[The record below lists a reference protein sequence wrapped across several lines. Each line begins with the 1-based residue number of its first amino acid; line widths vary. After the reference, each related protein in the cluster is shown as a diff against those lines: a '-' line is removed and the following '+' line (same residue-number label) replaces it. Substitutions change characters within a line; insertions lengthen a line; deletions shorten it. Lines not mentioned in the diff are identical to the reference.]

1 MCLFSLKRLPPS
13 FLLRTQFHFF
23 AFLPL
28 FTYFTS
34 HQFLFFSPGNVPR
47 RDNIVSFLPSCT
59 SLYVP
64 VHVCMYGYL
73 CTHTSLAPMSR
84 DTAQRSGGETFDS
97 ILVRFSDWNKSYS
110 ERFSERWEGGE
121 SDSVQPRWRHPASRL
136 NFPMENIL
144 PQLLQN
150 VTEKVQLN

>member
-1 MCLFSLKRLPPS
+1 MPASDPCVPCLGIVSRTFLEHLVLFLINALHSVFTFICSLSLLKESLCVFSLSKDSLHHFSFSHS
-13 FLLRTQFHFF
+13 FLFYL
-23 AFLPL
+23 FLPF
-28 FTYFTS
+28 FTF
-34 HQFLFFSPGNVPR
+34 HQFLSFSPGNVPR

-97 ILVRFSDWNKSYS
+97 ILVRFSD
-110 ERFSERWEGGE
+110 
-121 SDSVQPRWRHPASRL
+121 
-136 NFPMENIL
+136 
-144 PQLLQN
+144 
-150 VTEKVQLN
+150 